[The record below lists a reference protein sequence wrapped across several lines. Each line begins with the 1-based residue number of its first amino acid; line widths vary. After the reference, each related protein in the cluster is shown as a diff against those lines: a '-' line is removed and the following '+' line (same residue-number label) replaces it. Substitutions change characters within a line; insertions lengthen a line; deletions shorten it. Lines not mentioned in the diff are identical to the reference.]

1 MMTTLY
7 PYLCALYLFF
17 PLYLFAA
24 NDNILHSFEHSEGGG
39 DQDMIIQEERDE
51 QEFEIT
57 AVDDSRDWLKEYI
70 DDVSYD
76 VDGFFI
82 DSFFGDDIIN
92 DDVAGSRAKLSF
104 FTRREIGKPLEFKYG
119 IDVRLEL
126 PNTNER
132 FSLLVQS
139 SEDEEA
145 GQENIPLD
153 INETAE
159 YSTALRYMIK
169 ETEFWK
175 VSFDNGIKWG
185 VPPNP
190 FSRLRFRRLT
200 YSDTDHAR
208 FTQTFD
214 WSADD
219 GFGESTRFEINH
231 PLNVERMI
239 RFSGGASYLLA
250 DDFFELDYGV
260 SLYHE
265 LNRKEVLAYYL
276 RVSGENRRNMSFNN
290 YGVGIRYRRMVY
302 QDWVFAEIT
311 PELETANANNYD
323 VTPIL
328 MFRFEA
334 LIGH

>member
-1 MMTTLY
+1 MTTTFKTIIILI
-7 PYLCALYLFF
+7 
-17 PLYLFAA
+17 FAFSVDA
-24 NDNILHSFEHSEGGG
+24 MAASESVLHAFERQEGGG
-39 DQDMIIQEERDE
+39 DQDILLFQPTQE
-51 QEFEIT
+51 
-57 AVDDSRDWLKEYI
+57 VDFQSSTIDGSRDWLREYI
-70 DDVSYD
+70 DDVSYG

-82 DSFFGDDIIN
+82 DNFFGDDIIN

-104 FTRREIGKPLEFKYG
+104 FTRREIGKPVEFKYG
-119 IDVRLEL
+119 IDVRLAL

-139 SEDEEA
+139 SDDEDE
-145 GQENIPLD
+145 GQENIPID
-153 INETAE
+153 INEKAE
-159 YSTALRYMIK
+159 YSTALRYMFK

-185 VPPNP
+185 VPPDP

-200 YSDTDHAR
+200 YSDSYHTR
-208 FTQTFD
+208 LTQTIE

-219 GFGESTRFEINH
+219 GFEESTRFELNR
-231 PLNVERMI
+231 PLNIDRMI
-239 RFSGGASYLLA
+239 RFSGGASYALE

-260 SLYHE
+260 NLYHE

-276 RVSGENRRNMSFNN
+276 RVSGANTKNMSFNN
-290 YGVGIRYRRMVY
+290 YGIGIRYRRLVY
-302 QDWVFAEIT
+302 QDWVFAEVT

-323 VTPIL
+323 VTPII